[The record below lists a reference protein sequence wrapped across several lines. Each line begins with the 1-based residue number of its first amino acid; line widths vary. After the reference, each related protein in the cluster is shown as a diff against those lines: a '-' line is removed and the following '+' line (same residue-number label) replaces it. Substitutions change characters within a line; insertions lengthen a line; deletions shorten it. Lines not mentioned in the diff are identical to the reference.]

1 MFLRVRL
8 IASTVAVTL
17 ESVVSS
23 MRNSIQ
29 VFIVASLLALS
40 GCPDK
45 EKHASIEAMNEGIK
59 AAQLNSYSAAIKHLK
74 KAIAKYPDNHQA
86 LYTLGQIYSDQGKW
100 DEAVK
105 SLEGAVRVKKN
116 DAMYQMLLG
125 IAEYNQ
131 GKGDVA
137 QKYLEKAVELE
148 ERLARAHFY
157 LGRVF
162 EDKDQ
167 PQDAAKEWT
176 RAAMLDPTYG
186 KPFVY
191 LGKLYL
197 MWDMVP
203 EAIRVLEQGKDR
215 VLGDDLTNVF
225 YYLGLAYDAEQN
237 WDKSIEAYSAAIDAE
252 KGNLDAKFQRGL
264 AYAKKGD
271 KRKGRT
277 DLQEY
282 VKAAGDNSYNM
293 QEANKV
299 LNTLIA
305 E

>member
-1 MFLRVRL
+1 
-8 IASTVAVTL
+8 
-17 ESVVSS
+17 

-29 VFIVASLLALS
+29 VFVVAGLLALT

-45 EKHASIEAMNEGIK
+45 ERHASIEAMNEGIK
-59 AAQLNSYSAAIKHLK
+59 AAQLNSYTAAIKHLK
-74 KAIAKYPDNHQA
+74 KAVAKYPDNHQA
-86 LYTLGQIYSDQGKW
+86 LYTLGQIYSDQKKW
-100 DEAVK
+100 DKAVEA
-105 SLEGAVRVKKN
+105 LEGAIRVKKD

-131 GKGDVA
+131 GKADVA
-137 QKYLEKAVELE
+137 QKYLERAVEIE
-148 ERLARAHFY
+148 ERLARANYY
-157 LGRVF
+157 LGRVYR
-162 EDKDQ
+162 DKDQ
-167 PQDAAKEWT
+167 PQDAAEKWT

-186 KPFVY
+186 KPFVSLGEMY
-191 LGKLYL
+191 LT
-197 MWDMVP
+197 WDMVS
-203 EAIRVLEQGKDR
+203 EAIRVLEQGKDT

-225 YYLGLAYDAEQN
+225 YYLGLAYDAEKK
-237 WDKSIEAYSAAIDAE
+237 WDKSIEAYSSAIDAE

-264 AYAKKGD
+264 AYAKKGN
-271 KRKGRT
+271 KSKGRT

-299 LNTLIA
+299 LMTLIA

>member
-1 MFLRVRL
+1 MVMVTF
-8 IASTVAVTL
+8 AV
-17 ESVVSS
+17 VYS
-23 MRNSIQ
+23 MRISFFAIA
-29 VFIVASLLALS
+29 IASLLALS

-45 EKHASIEAMNEGIK
+45 DKHASIEAMNEGIK
-59 AAQLNSYSAAIKHLK
+59 AAQLNSYTKAIKQLE
-74 KAIAKYPDNHQA
+74 KAVKLYNDNHQA
-86 LYTLGQIYSDQGKW
+86 WYTLGQIYSDQKKW
-100 DEAVK
+100 EEAVEA
-105 SLEGAVRVKKN
+105 LEEAVRAKKD

-131 GKGDVA
+131 GKGEVA
-137 QKYLEKAVELE
+137 QKYLERAVELE

-157 LGRVF
+157 LGRVY

-191 LGKLYL
+191 LGKMYL
-197 MWDMVP
+197 TWDMVS
-203 EAIRVLEQGKDR
+203 EAIRVLEQGKDY
-215 VLGDDLTNVF
+215 VLGEDLTNVF
-225 YYLGLAYDAEQN
+225 YYLGLAYDAEKK

-252 KGNLDAKFQRGL
+252 KSNLDAKFQRGL

-271 KRKGRT
+271 KGKARA

-282 VKAAGDNSYNM
+282 VKAAGDNSYNK
-293 QEANKV
+293 QEANKA
-299 LNTLIA
+299 LMTLIA